1 MHFSFL
7 WFYVCQGTVCTYEGV
22 LAIEQDVDASPKQSA
37 ESKLKRNVMFTSRG
51 FVQCEEL
58 TKHKKLKMNRK
69 NLTRSTQHR
78 IFTAWRFLDDVNTTD
93 RDSNFTKMSF
103 SSDLVES

>member
-1 MHFSFL
+1 MRTVRSL
-7 WFYVCQGTVCTYEGV
+7 WFYVHKGTVTYEGV
-22 LAIEQDVDASPKQSA
+22 LAIEQNVDASPKQSA
-37 ESKLKRNVMFTSRG
+37 ESKLRRNSMFTSRG

-69 NLTRSTQHR
+69 NLTMSTQHR
-78 IFTAWRFLDDVNTTD
+78 ILTAWRFLDD

-103 SSDLVES
+103 CSDLEGR

>member
-1 MHFSFL
+1 MRFL
-7 WFYVCQGTVCTYEGV
+7 WSNVKGLFVITYEGV

-37 ESKLKRNVMFTSRG
+37 ESKLKRNAMFTSQG

>member
-1 MHFSFL
+1 MRYL
-7 WFYVCQGTVCTYEGV
+7 WSNVKGLFVITYEGV

-37 ESKLKRNVMFTSRG
+37 ESKLKRNAMFTSRG
-51 FVQCEEL
+51 FVQYEEL

-103 SSDLVES
+103 SSDLLVES

>member
-1 MHFSFL
+1 MRTVGFL
-7 WFYVCQGTVCTYEGV
+7 WFYVHKGTVTYEGV

-37 ESKLKRNVMFTSRG
+37 ESKLRRNAMFTSRG

-69 NLTRSTQHR
+69 NLTMSTQHR
-78 IFTAWRFLDDVNTTD
+78 ILTAWRFLDDVNTTD
-93 RDSNFTKMSF
+93 RDSNFTSELLF
-103 SSDLVES
+103 RSC